1 MAMEVVWGQREGED
15 RFRKI
20 FQLSPNLMLV
30 CRWNDF
36 AILDVNNAF
45 LESFELEKNEVIG
58 KTA

>member
-1 MAMEVVWGQREGED
+1 MAIEVVWGQREGED

-45 LESFELEKNEVIG
+45 
-58 KTA
+58 